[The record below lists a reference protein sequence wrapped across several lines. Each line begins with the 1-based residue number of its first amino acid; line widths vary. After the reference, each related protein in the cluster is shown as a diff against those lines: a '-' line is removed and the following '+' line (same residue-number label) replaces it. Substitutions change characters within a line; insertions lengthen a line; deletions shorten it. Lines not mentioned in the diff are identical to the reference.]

1 MLKPVSYGGKKEDY
15 IMDMEE
21 ALRNL
26 IQIKGDALH
35 LKADLP
41 LMIRQNRDLLPFDEN
56 SLSAEKVKEMI
67 FSILSGNQIIK
78 LQEEKELDFSYEVS
92 GLARFRGNIFFQRGL
107 IGGTFRI
114 IPFEIPTL
122 DSLFMPDIMKK
133 LAGRNQGLI
142 IITGPTGSGKSTTLA
157 AMVDEIN
164 STARKHIITIEDP
177 IEFIHKDKLCV
188 VNQREVGSDT
198 LSFTEALRRTLRQ
211 DPDVILVGEMR
222 DTETMSIAMA
232 AAETGHLVL
241 TTLHTN
247 DAKKSIE
254 RIVNSFTAEEQDQIR
269 FQLSISLT
277 AVISQRLV
285 NRCDCP
291 KRMAAQ
297 EIMINSP
304 TISKLLEEGTIGK
317 IDKVIEESS
326 EYYHMQTLNQCL
338 FNLWDKKIIEEH
350 EALAVSTNPRD
361 LSLKIRSET
370 YGEKRNLQGG
380 NQHERT

>member
-1 MLKPVSYGGKKEDY
+1 
-15 IMDMEE
+15 MDMEK
-21 ALRNL
+21 ALRHLHN
-26 IQIKGDALH
+26 IKGDALH
-35 LKADLP
+35 LKAGMP
-41 LMIRQNRDLLPFDEN
+41 LMIRHNRDLLPFDEN

-78 LQEEKELDFSYEVS
+78 LQEEKELDFSHEVS
-92 GLARFRGNIFFQRGL
+92 GLARFRGNIFFQRSFM
-107 IGGTFRI
+107 GGIFRI

-122 DSLFMPDIMKK
+122 ASLFMPDIMKE

-164 STARKHIITIEDP
+164 STKRKHIVTIEDP
-177 IEFIHKDKLCV
+177 IEFIHKDKRCV

-198 LSFTEALRRTLRQ
+198 LSFTEALRRSLRQ

-254 RIVNSFTAEEQDQIR
+254 RIVNSFPAEEQDQIR

-285 NRCDCP
+285 NRCDRP
-291 KRMAAQ
+291 ERMAAQ
-297 EIMINSP
+297 EIMIISP

-317 IDKVIEESS
+317 IEKVMEESS
-326 EYYHMQTLNQCL
+326 GYYKMQTLNQCL
-338 FNLWDKKIIEEH
+338 FNLWAQKIIDEK
-350 EALAVSTNPRD
+350 EALSVSTNPRD

-370 YGEKRNLQGG
+370 YGEKHNTQGG
-380 NQHERT
+380 NGNERT